1 MPHASIDNL
10 DLRSEEVQEV
20 LSFIPSWI
28 VRWGITVLLFVVI
41 ALFVLAWVVRY
52 PDVLPAKIVIV
63 TQNPPV
69 HLLTRSAGKLMTL
82 NVADKTTVKADSIL
96 AVLENSALTAD
107 VVLVASQIR
116 TLQTALLQNATE
128 TILQTSLPAN
138 LHLGDIQADYGMFV
152 QNLNE
157 YTSFHQIFK
166 RYFDN
171 RIGAFSKQLVS
182 YSELNAKLSKQ
193 QEIAKREEEMARR
206 KFDSDKVL
214 FQKKYMSEVE
224 INASE
229 SAFLSKRS
237 AVENAGSALVNNS
250 IQIANLE
257 RTVLDLK
264 QQREERE
271 RSTALALQEAL
282 NRLDISI
289 KNWQQRYCIVAP
301 VDGTVSLT
309 KYWAVN
315 QYVAMGDEMATVIP
329 GEQTMIGK
337 IMMPVAGSG
346 KVKVGQRTNIKFDSY
361 PFQEFGSV
369 DAVIESISL
378 VPNNNQYIVTVALP
392 NGLTTSYKKS
402 LTFQQ
407 EMQGNA
413 EIITEDLRILERI
426 FNQFRYIF
434 SNAVR

>member
-1 MPHASIDNL
+1 MPHTSIDNL
-10 DLRSEEVQEV
+10 DTRSEEVQEI

-41 ALFVLAWVVRY
+41 ALFVLAWVVKY

-82 NVADKTTVKADSIL
+82 NVQDKAPVKADSIL
-96 AVLENSALTAD
+96 AVLENSASTED
-107 VVLVASQIR
+107 VVSLKSTVRSIQ
-116 TLQTALLQNATE
+116 QALLQNSTE
-128 TILQTSLPAN
+128 YLLQTTLPLT
-138 LHLGDIQADYGMFV
+138 LHLGDIQAEYGMFI
-152 QNLNE
+152 QNMNE
-157 YTSFHQIFK
+157 YKSFHQIYK
-166 RYFDN
+166 RYFDS
-171 RIGAFSKQLVS
+171 RIAALSNQLAS
-182 YSELNAKLSKQ
+182 YSELNTKLSKQ

-206 KFDSDKVL
+206 KFDSDKGL

-224 INASE
+224 INTSE
-229 SAFLSKRS
+229 SAYLAKRS
-237 AVENAGSALVNNS
+237 ALENAGSALVNNN
-250 IQIANLE
+250 IQIANLQ
-257 RTVLDLK
+257 RSVLDLK
-264 QQREERE
+264 QQREEKE
-271 RSTALALQEAL
+271 RSIALALQEAL
-282 NRLDISI
+282 NRLDIGI
-289 KNWQQRYCIVAP
+289 KNWEQRYCIITPVA
-301 VDGTVSLT
+301 GTVSLT
-309 KYWAVN
+309 KYWSVN
-315 QYVAMGDEMATVIP
+315 QYVAMGDEMLTIIP
-329 GEQTMIGK
+329 GEQSMIGK

-392 NGLTTSYKKS
+392 NGLTTSYKKN

-434 SNAVR
+434 SNAIR

>member
-10 DLRSEEVQEV
+10 DTRSEEVQEI

-41 ALFVLAWVVRY
+41 ALFVLAWVVKY

-82 NVADKTTVKADSIL
+82 NVQDKAPVKADSIL
-96 AVLENSALTAD
+96 AVLENSASTAD
-107 VVLVASQIR
+107 VVSLKSTVRSIQ
-116 TLQTALLQNATE
+116 QALLQNSTEYLLQAT
-128 TILQTSLPAN
+128 LPLT
-138 LHLGDIQADYGMFV
+138 LHLGDIQAEYGMFI
-152 QNLNE
+152 QNMNE
-157 YTSFHQIFK
+157 YKSFHQIYK
-166 RYFDN
+166 RYFDS
-171 RIGAFSKQLVS
+171 RIAALSNQLAS
-182 YSELNAKLSKQ
+182 YSELNTKLSKQ

-206 KFDSDKVL
+206 KFDSDKGL

-224 INASE
+224 INTSE
-229 SAFLSKRS
+229 SAYLAKRS
-237 AVENAGSALVNNS
+237 ALENAGSALVNNN
-250 IQIANLE
+250 IQIANLQ
-257 RTVLDLK
+257 RSVLDLK
-264 QQREERE
+264 QQREEKE
-271 RSTALALQEAL
+271 RSIALALQEAL
-282 NRLDISI
+282 NRLDIGI
-289 KNWQQRYCIVAP
+289 KNWEQRYCIITPVA
-301 VDGTVSLT
+301 GTVSLT
-309 KYWAVN
+309 KYWSVN
-315 QYVAMGDEMATVIP
+315 QYVAMGDEMLTIIP
-329 GEQTMIGK
+329 GEQLMIGK

-392 NGLTTSYKKS
+392 NGLTTSYKKN

-434 SNAVR
+434 SNAIR